1 MVIEFNKVSF
11 QYGEKKILEELSFSF
26 EAGRS
31 YVLLG
36 RSGIGKSTLL
46 SLLKGFEKPVAG
58 EIIYQGTTPEA
69 VEIVFQDLFLFPW
82 QTVFQGVELPLK
94 IQRLAKDKRREKVN
108 ILLAELGLTE
118 FKEQYPAALSGGQ
131 KQRVAMARGL
141 VTNPD
146 YLLLDEPTS
155 SLDQE
160 TKEMAQ
166 ELILR
171 EQQKRTNTLITV
183 THDIEEAAYLGEII
197 LIMAAGQLQ
206 VVENPVFQLENRRED
221 LAFYEF
227 CIYLR
232 ALLKGAAHE

>member
-46 SLLKGFEKPVAG
+46 SLLKGFEKPAAG

-108 ILLAELGLTE
+108 SLLTELGLTE

-171 EQQKRTNTLITV
+171 EQQKRKNTLITV

>member
-1 MVIEFNKVSF
+1 MAIELNKVSF
-11 QYGEKKILEELSFSF
+11 QYGEKNILKELSFNF
-26 EAGRS
+26 EEGRS

-46 SLLKGFEKPVAG
+46 SLLKGFEKPATG
-58 EIIYQGTTPEA
+58 EIIYQKTTPEA
-69 VEIVFQDLFLFPW
+69 VEIVFQELFLFPW

-94 IQRLAKDKRREKVN
+94 IQRLPKDKRREKVN
-108 ILLAELGLTE
+108 SLLAELGLAE

-171 EQQKRTNTLITV
+171 EQQKRKNTLITV

-206 VVENPVFQLENRRED
+206 VVESPVFQLENRRED

-227 CIYLR
+227 CIHLR
-232 ALLKGAAHE
+232 ALLKGARHE

>member
-11 QYGEKKILEELSFSF
+11 QYGEKKILQELSFSF

-46 SLLKGFEKPVAG
+46 SLLKGFEKPAAG

-94 IQRLAKDKRREKVN
+94 IQRLTKEKRREKVN
-108 ILLAELGLTE
+108 SLLTELGLTE

-171 EQQKRTNTLITV
+171 EQQKRKNTLITV

>member
-1 MVIEFNKVSF
+1 MTIEFNKVSF

-46 SLLKGFEKPVAG
+46 SLLKGFENPAAG

-108 ILLAELGLTE
+108 ILLEELGLTE